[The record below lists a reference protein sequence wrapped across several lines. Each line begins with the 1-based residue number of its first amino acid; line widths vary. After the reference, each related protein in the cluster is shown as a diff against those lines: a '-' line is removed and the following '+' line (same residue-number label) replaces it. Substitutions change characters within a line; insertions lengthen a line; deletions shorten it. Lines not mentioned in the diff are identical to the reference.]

1 MLNPTWLQTLVTLLR
16 EGSFQGAAKRLGIA
30 QPTVSL
36 HLKKLEEQVGAQ
48 LVERGR
54 AGCRPTARA
63 EVLLP
68 YAEQL
73 VMLNERALQALRA
86 KVQRV
91 GASSN
96 VGTYLLPPLIRT
108 FLDNGR
114 AGQLE
119 LNVASNPDTVSK
131 LLTGELDI
139 AVTEWWEPVSGFSSR
154 PWRYEPLVLI
164 VPVEHELAHAD
175 EVSLAH
181 ISRFDMLGGESGSGT
196 GRLLAA
202 YFGKHS
208 VPRVSMHLGN
218 TEAVKEAV
226 KAGLGISIVLA
237 SAVAREAREGSLRAV
252 PLEGL
257 GKQLMVAWKERGNS
271 QPELPAFVAHLL
283 GSTLRAGQ
291 TNPVAQG
298 PYAAQS

>member
-1 MLNPTWLQTLVTLLR
+1 MLNPTWLKTLVTLLR
-16 EGSFQGAAKRLGIA
+16 EGSFQRAAKRLGIA

-63 EVLLP
+63 ELLLP

-86 KVQRV
+86 EVERV

-108 FLDNGR
+108 FLDDGR
-114 AGQLE
+114 VGQLE

-131 LLTGELDI
+131 LLTGEIDI
-139 AVTEWWEPVSGFSSR
+139 AVTEWWEPVPGFISR

-164 VPVEHELAHAD
+164 VPAEHELAHAGAI
-175 EVSLAH
+175 SLEH
-181 ISRFDMLGGESGSGT
+181 ISGFDMLGGEPGSGT
-196 GRLLAA
+196 GRLLTA
-202 YFGKHS
+202 YFGKHG

-237 SAVAREAREGSLRAV
+237 SAVAREVQDGSLCAV
-252 PLEGL
+252 PLQGL
-257 GKQLMVAWKERGNS
+257 GKQLMVAWRDRGFRRPAMPKFVHHLMESTIGAGRLS
-271 QPELPAFVAHLL
+271 Q
-283 GSTLRAGQ
+283 
-291 TNPVAQG
+291 
-298 PYAAQS
+298 